1 MNLNPN
7 IEQARK
13 NHIAWWNRKG
23 LVLNLKAPKRDAHP
37 KDVLGIPKDC
47 KGRWTDIRVRCEGAE
62 YGMAKTAYFADALPL
77 LQTTFGP
84 GSLAEMLGAKPVY
97 EPDTVWYE
105 SCIADPDTCGP
116 IRFDPKNNASLDLH
130 VRFADEAMRRSGG
143 RYMVAMSDLIENL
156 DTLASL
162 RGSEQLLLDLIERPQ
177 WVHQRQEEILQ
188 AFFEVFELFYQKTK
202 DELGGSA
209 FIFDL
214 WGPGR
219 TCKVQCDF
227 SCMISA
233 SMFREFVS
241 PYLSRQCDWLDY
253 SMHHLDG
260 ETALQHLDA
269 LLAIEPLDA
278 IEWTPIGA
286 AGQST
291 VSHTGGHPQ
300 WYDLYRRI
308 KAGGKSVQ
316 AVGVKPEEVVPLL
329 DAVGPEGMY
338 IATWAPDEDAAQKLV
353 EQVQQFR

>member
-7 IEQARK
+7 IEQAKK
-13 NHIAWWNRKG
+13 NHLAWWNRKG
-23 LVLNLKAPKRDAHP
+23 LVLNLTSPKRNPTVKELTNVP
-37 KDVLGIPKDC
+37 KDRVRL
-47 KGRWTDIRVRCEGAE
+47 WTDVVLRCDGAE
-62 YGMAKTAYFADALPL
+62 YDMGKTAYFADALPM

-97 EPDTVWYE
+97 EPSTVWYE
-105 SCIADPDTCGP
+105 PCIAAPDACKP
-116 IRFDPKNNASLDLH
+116 IRFDPRNNASLDLH
-130 VRFADEAMRRSGG
+130 MRFVDEAMRRSGG

-162 RGSEQLLLDLIERPQ
+162 RGSEPLLLDLVERPQ

-188 AFFEVFELFYQKTK
+188 AFIEVFDLFYRKTK
-202 DELGGSA
+202 DEQGGNA
-209 FIFDL
+209 FIFDT

-233 SMFREFVS
+233 PMFREFVV
-241 PYLSRQCDWLDY
+241 PYLARQCDWLDY
-253 SMHHLDG
+253 SMHHFDG

-269 LLAIEPLDA
+269 LLSIESLDA
-278 IEWTPIGA
+278 IEWTPMGA
-286 AGQST
+286 YGGSD

-316 AVGVKPEEVVPLL
+316 AVGVKPEEVVPLIE
-329 DAVGPEGMY
+329 AVGPEGLY
-338 IATWAPDEDAAQKLV
+338 VWTKAPDEDAAQKLV